1 MNTAWMHLVA
11 ALVGLTLALAV
22 RAAPD
27 GELLEL
33 INAYRADPPRCEG
46 RQPEPP
52 PPLAPDP
59 TLARLDVE
67 RRGLPDALR
76 AVGYQAARAE
86 ALTITG
92 PTDAD
97 GAMRFAAQRYC
108 RLLLSGQYSVAAVV
122 QRGPEWQIVLVQ
134 PRLDP
139 KLGDWRQA
147 GQQILQRVNAA
158 RARERQ
164 CGKQRFPPVP
174 ALRWSAPLAA
184 AALQHSGDMAEH
196 SFFSHRGRDGN
207 TAEKRTEDAGYAWRR
222 VGENVAAGQGSPR
235 QVVDGWLSSPGHC
248 ANIMNGNFT
257 EMGAAY
263 ATNPDSE
270 ATIYWTQVFATP
282 R

>member
-1 MNTAWMHLVA
+1 MNTTWMHLVA
-11 ALVGLTLALAV
+11 AITGLTLPLTV
-22 RAAPD
+22 CAAPD
-27 GELLEL
+27 DEFLEL
-33 INAYRADPPRCEG
+33 INAYRAEPPRCDG
-46 RQPEPP
+46 QQPAPL
-52 PPLAPDP
+52 PPLAPEA
-59 TLARLDVE
+59 TLAGIDVE
-67 RRGLPDALR
+67 RHGLQAALR
-76 AVGYQAARAE
+76 AVGYRVARAE

-92 PTDAD
+92 PTDVS
-97 GAMRFAAQRYC
+97 GAMRLAALRHC
-108 RLLLSGQYSVAAVV
+108 RLLLSGQYSVANVV

-147 GQQILQRVNAA
+147 GQQILRRVNAA

-164 CGKQRFPPVP
+164 CGKQRFPPVA
-174 ALRWSAPLAA
+174 ALRWSTPLAA
-184 AALQHSGDMAEH
+184 AALHHSRDMAEH
-196 SFFSHRGRDGN
+196 SFFSHRGRDGK

-248 ANIMNGNFT
+248 ANIMNGSFT
-257 EMGAAY
+257 EMGAAF